1 LFYDGAEE
9 NNESH
14 CRVLNIKDGEGLEV
28 YQDVCEE
35 QDKDDLEEDGIK
47 GEELV
52 SSQDMEHSVIV
63 FAPRC

>member
-1 LFYDGAEE
+1 L
-9 NNESH
+9 
-14 CRVLNIKDGEGLEV
+14 RVLDIEQGEGLEV

-35 QDKDDLEEDGIK
+35 QDKDDVEEEGIE

-63 FAPRC
+63 VAPRR